1 MAVPTHQFNQF
12 TIHHQEVKIE
22 MGESYLST
30 TLLWLLFVSGNV
42 DAFRLH
48 YAQPSQQQ
56 QRILSH
62 LTATRNNIVGLEA
75 PEAVIAQSEQEVA
88 PFVGQEVDYV
98 VIGAGIG
105 GLSAAALLTY
115 YGYEVLVL
123 ESHYLPGGCAH
134 TFERDGFFFD
144 AGPSLW
150 NGMNTKPYNPLRQVL
165 EIVGE
170 ADSLKYSQYDG
181 WIMHIPEG
189 SFKFKIGA
197 GNFEP
202 ILKKFGGPNAI
213 AEWNELNRVLEPVKF
228 LAGAIPPLTLR
239 SDPGVILTLLPHM
252 WKLIK
257 GAPVAARVEGPF
269 KGRSTVQYP
278 LL

>member
-1 MAVPTHQFNQF
+1 
-12 TIHHQEVKIE
+12 

-48 YAQPSQQQ
+48 YAQPSQQK
-56 QRILSH
+56 RILSH